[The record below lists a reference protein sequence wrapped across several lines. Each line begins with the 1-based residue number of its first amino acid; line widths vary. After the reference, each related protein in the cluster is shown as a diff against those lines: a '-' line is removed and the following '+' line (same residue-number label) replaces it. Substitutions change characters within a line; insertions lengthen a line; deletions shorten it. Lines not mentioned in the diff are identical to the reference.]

1 LRKEHHQAIMALID
15 LKEEYSSK
23 LLILNDKH
31 ESSRSKL
38 VKENQNLTRK
48 YDSLQTQIGYMEKK
62 EIKLFGQLEEAKS
75 LQQRE
80 TQEREQR
87 LKELE
92 ELLFK
97 KEATIGDLEREIRIK
112 EKTLME
118 RQEQISVLISTLE
131 GENTTNELRQ
141 RVLNLSAELCSVRAI
156 ESQQVRKLNEMTLN
170 MKKIELGASK
180 NTKALDHAKSQLK
193 DN

>member
-1 LRKEHHQAIMALID
+1 MALID

-170 MKKIELGASK
+170 LKKIELGASK

-193 DN
+193 DH

>member
-1 LRKEHHQAIMALID
+1 
-15 LKEEYSSK
+15 
-23 LLILNDKH
+23 
-31 ESSRSKL
+31 
-38 VKENQNLTRK
+38 
-48 YDSLQTQIGYMEKK
+48 MEKK
-62 EIKLFGQLEEAKS
+62 EIKHFGQLEEARS
-75 LQQRE
+75 LQQLE

-87 LKELE
+87 LKDLE

-170 MKKIELGASK
+170 LKKIELGASK
-180 NTKALDHAKSQLK
+180 NTKALDHARSQLK
-193 DN
+193 DH

>member
-170 MKKIELGASK
+170 LKKIELGASK

-193 DN
+193 DH

>member
-1 LRKEHHQAIMALID
+1 MALIE
-15 LKEEYSSK
+15 LKDEYSSK

-31 ESSRSKL
+31 ESTRSKL

-48 YDSLQTQIGYMEKK
+48 YESLQTQIGYMEKK

-80 TQEREQR
+80 SQEKEQR

-92 ELLFK
+92 ELLFR

-170 MKKIELGASK
+170 YKKIELSASK

-193 DN
+193 DQQSTVNRLE

>member
-1 LRKEHHQAIMALID
+1 
-15 LKEEYSSK
+15 
-23 LLILNDKH
+23 
-31 ESSRSKL
+31 
-38 VKENQNLTRK
+38 
-48 YDSLQTQIGYMEKK
+48 MEKK

-80 TQEREQR
+80 SQEKEQR

-92 ELLFK
+92 ELLFR

-131 GENTTNELRQ
+131 GENTTNDLR
-141 RVLNLSAELCSVRAI
+141 
-156 ESQQVRKLNEMTLN
+156 
-170 MKKIELGASK
+170 
-180 NTKALDHAKSQLK
+180 
-193 DN
+193 